1 MEIVKD
7 LLVYLAPIIAGFIT
21 SILIPFLIKRVTMK
35 SLQKKINDVSP
46 TKEMKDIKEKLV
58 SIEKE
63 LLELR
68 GKRK

>member
-21 SILIPFLIKRVTMK
+21 SVLIPFLIKRVTMK